1 MFGLLNINKVSGVSS
16 RDAVNRVSQLVGR
29 RIKVGHAGTLD
40 PLATGVL
47 VLCVGPA
54 TRLVPWI
61 HDHLKTYEAVFKI
74 GYRSDTEDV
83 DGVIEPVPVPI
94 PLTEERIREHLP
106 DFRGHIQQIPPAHSA
121 IKINGR
127 RAYDIARAGKTVD
140 LEPRDVFINQ
150 LHLTE
155 CTATE
160 FRLTVECGTGTYIR
174 SLGRD
179 LARKLGTEAVMS
191 SLVRTQV
198 GAFTVEDS
206 ISIESLTQENIADA
220 LRSPL
225 SLLDHLHCYH
235 ATRSDSQ
242 KMVWG
247 QRLPIPDQLK
257 AAEGDSVYAV
267 NSEGELVGLLE
278 VQSGRL
284 APQSIFVKKESF
296 L

>member
-1 MFGLLNINKVSGVSS
+1 MFGLLNINKASGVSS

-83 DGVIEPVPVPI
+83 DGVVEPVPVPV
-94 PLTEERIREHLP
+94 PVTEEALREHLP
-106 DFRGHIQQIPPAHSA
+106 EFTGQIQQIPPAHSA
-121 IKINGR
+121 IKVQGR
-127 RAYDIARAGKTVD
+127 RAYEIARAGESIV
-140 LEPRDVFINQ
+140 LEPRDVFIKQ
-150 LHLTE
+150 LQLTE

-191 SLVRTQV
+191 SLVRTRV
-198 GAFTVEDS
+198 GAFSVEDS
-206 ISIESLTQENIADA
+206 IPIESLTPENIASA

-225 SLLDHLHCYH
+225 SLLDHLHCYR
-235 ATRSDSQ
+235 ATRDESQ

-247 QRLPIPDQLK
+247 QRLPIPDEIDP
-257 AAEGDSVYAV
+257 AEGDSVCAI
-267 NSEGELVGLLE
+267 NSEGALVGILE